1 MTDQTTD
8 PIPLPARCGLSVA
21 RDLKAAAQALPE
33 NGKLSLDASEVG
45 RMSAPVV
52 MALISAAGSL
62 GEDGG
67 GVVVRAPTP
76 AFTDAFADL
85 GLFGQLMTLE
95 FTE

>member
-1 MTDQTTD
+1 MTDEAPE
-8 PIPLPARCGLSVA
+8 PILLPARCGLSMA
-21 RDLKAAAQALPE
+21 HDLKTAAMALPE
-33 NGKLSLDASEVG
+33 KGRLSLDASEVG

-52 MALISAAGSL
+52 MALVSAAASL
-62 GEDGG
+62 AEAGG
-67 GVVVRAPTP
+67 AVVVRAPTA